1 MQLAE
6 LLPVLH
12 ALPRPEKLL
21 AVEFLHGELAREAEP
36 GATAVSPARP
46 HDSGAIHAEVLA
58 LSGLVPAG
66 FEARESHLEH
76 LLARHR

>member
-6 LLPVLH
+6 LLPALH
-12 ALPRPEKLL
+12 ELPRREKLL
-21 AVEFLHGELAREAEP
+21 AVEFLNGELARETEP
-36 GATAVSPARP
+36 ESAAVQPVKLA
-46 HDSGAIHAEVLA
+46 DSGAIHAEVLA

-66 FEARESHLEH
+66 FEARESPLEH

>member
-6 LLPVLH
+6 LLPALH
-12 ALPRPEKLL
+12 ELPRPEKLL
-21 AVEFLHGELAREAEP
+21 AVEFLNGELAREAES
-36 GATAVSPARP
+36 GAASVRPTKPAV
-46 HDSGAIHAEVLA
+46 SGAIHAEVLA

-76 LLARHR
+76 LLAKHR